1 MNKSIAR
8 AALLSA
14 SLSLLTGS
22 ASAAN
27 FTVAAGTTD
36 TTAKTLKAGQ
46 TGSVAATGK
55 LSVSGNNIAVEFK
68 GNSTLTNSGTI
79 ETTSVVTGTNAG
91 KNRALR
97 DGTGGL
103 TLTVTNNL
111 NALIE
116 TTDADVFQMNVAG
129 STLTLNNYGTLNS
142 KNSSGGGNQAL
153 DFNALNTT
161 TGGNTVY
168 NFAKGLIQASE
179 ADAIRPGVN
188 GFIYNSGTI
197 KSTTSTGSSSDGID
211 LQTNISGVTITNA
224 ATQTAG
230 AGSTSLIEGARHGIT
245 GGQQIDTAKGGY
257 NLDFALSVT
266 NNTGGTIQGDNG
278 SGINIDGVGA
288 KEQVTVVN
296 NGTITGNG
304 LTGDGD
310 GVDIDGVVNLTNS
323 GTIKSLNSFTGSGTE
338 TSEGVTVGGGTITN
352 ATGATI
358 EGDVASGN
366 TSAVGRGITLAGTDK
381 TTTNGIDTNLPAP
394 QTIYATTSVD
404 NSGLIKG
411 QSESGIALLGGTN
424 TTNGNSG
431 FTTTITNQA
440 TGTIEGNSA
449 TAAVIRTPY
458 ASDVSIINY
467 GTIQS
472 DGAAKAIDLGAGN
485 NNTLEVRGDAAHI
498 IGDIAGSTGTG
509 SSFKINP
516 GTGNSFSYSG
526 SISNFGTVEVSSGS
540 VTLSGV
546 NSYTG
551 VTKISGGTL
560 SLSATSNNIASSSSI
575 LVGDTAA
582 HSSATLDVTGVTGGF
597 TVASGQTLA
606 GHGTVV
612 GNTTFGSGSILSPGN
627 SAGTTTFNGNLTLGS
642 GVSLVFDLAATGAS
656 DKVIVSGGNLL
667 TLNNQ
672 SISDFTF
679 NLLSGYGVGTYTLID
694 DSTGTISGGLST
706 TPGSL
711 TENLGGYNATLSLS
725 GNNLLL
731 TVAVVPEPGTWA
743 MMLGGLALLVVIQ
756 YRRAKQA

>member
-22 ASAAN
+22 ASA
-27 FTVAAGTTD
+27 GTFNINSAS
-36 TTAKTLKAGQ
+36 TTAQTLSGGQ
-46 TGSVAATGK
+46 TGTVTSSGTLTISGGTVAVTLNGSSTS
-55 LSVSGNNIAVEFK
+55 LI
-68 GNSTLTNSGTI
+68 TLTNSGTI
-79 ETTSVVTGTNAG
+79 NQTGTGRAIRDNVGNLNVQITNNAG
-91 KNRALR
+91 AL
-97 DGTGGL
+97 L
-103 TLTVTNNL
+103 Q
-111 NALIE
+111 AK
-116 TTDADVFQMNVAG
+116 DADVIQMAVAS
-129 STLTLNNYGTLNS
+129 STINLDNYGTFTSTNNS
-142 KNSSGGGNQAL
+142 NGGAQAVDWAALTSSNTLHNYSTGLLQA
-153 DFNALNTT
+153 N
-161 TGGNTVY
+161 
-168 NFAKGLIQASE
+168 E
-179 ADAIRPGVN
+179 ADAVRLGLNGVLTN
-188 GFIYNSGTI
+188 DGTI
-197 KSTTSTGSSSDGID
+197 KST
-211 LQTNISGVTITNA
+211 NNV
-224 ATQTAG
+224 
-230 AGSTSLIEGARHGIT
+230 GSTSGSDGVDTQTVTGQNLTNANSGTGPALIEGARHGIA
-245 GGQQIDTAKGGY
+245 GGQEVDTAKGGY
-257 NLDFALSVT
+257 NQNYALTVT
-266 NNTGGTIQGDNG
+266 NKTGGTIKGDNG

-288 KEQVTVVN
+288 KAQATIVN

-304 LTGDGD
+304 TTGDGD
-310 GVDIDGVVNLTNS
+310 GVDVDGVVNLTNT
-323 GTIKSLNSFTGSGTE
+323 GTIRSINSFTGSGTE
-338 TSEGVTVGGGTITN
+338 TSEGVTVGGGTIVN
-352 ATGATI
+352 SATGTI
-358 EGDVASGN
+358 EGNVASGN
-366 TSAVGRGITLAGTDK
+366 TSAVGRGITLAGIDK

-424 TTNGNSG
+424 ATNGNSG

-449 TAAVIRTPY
+449 TLAVVRSPF
-458 ASDVSIINY
+458 ASDVAVINY

-472 DGAAKAIDLGAGN
+472 DGAAKAIDLGAGT
-485 NNTLEVRGDAAHI
+485 NNTLEVRGNASHI

-575 LVGDTAA
+575 IVGDTAA
-582 HSSATLDVTGVTGGF
+582 HSSAVLDVTGVTGGF
-597 TVASGQTLA
+597 TLSSGQTLG
-606 GHGTVV
+606 GHGTVI
-612 GNTTFGSGSILSPGN
+612 GNLTFGSGAVLSPGN
-627 SAGTTTFNGNLTLGS
+627 SVGTSTFNGNLTLGS
-642 GVSLVFDLAATGAS
+642 GVSLVFDLAGTGAS

-679 NLLSGYGVGTYTLID
+679 NLLSGYGVGIYTLID

-756 YRRAKQA
+756 YRRTKQA